1 MSKRTLILEDGM
13 TFEGT
18 AFGATRV
25 TMGEVVF
32 QTGMTGYQEMLSDP
46 SYCDQMIVLTNPL
59 IGNYG
64 INREDYETTRP
75 LAKALIVREVCHTPS
90 NFRSQSSLAEALE
103 EFDIPGLTGVDT
115 RQLTRH
121 LRSKGVMRGLL
132 VDGEFNLADQLD
144 RLHNMPLA
152 TDQVQRASTER
163 AYIIPGAGP
172 RIVLVDFGAKL
183 GIVREL
189 VRRGCEVVVV
199 PYNVTAKD
207 VLRYKP
213 DGMMLSN
220 GPGNPK
226 DVPTAIPLI
235 QELTGKIVI
244 FGICLGH
251 QLIALAHGA
260 DTFKLPFG
268 HRGANHPVQDLQ
280 TGHVSITSQNHGYAV
295 DEQSLKGFE
304 LIVTHVAINDGTV
317 EGVRH
322 RTEPVFSV
330 QYHPEASP
338 GPMDANDLFDQFLT
352 EITNQQEVT
361 HA

>member
-13 TFEGT
+13 VFEGE
-18 AFGATRV
+18 AFGSSEV

-64 INREDYETTRP
+64 MNRDDYETTRP

-90 NFRSQSSLAEALE
+90 NFRSQTSLATALE
-103 EFDIPGLTGVDT
+103 EFNIPGLTGIDT

-132 VDGEFNLADQLD
+132 VDGTYDLTEQLE
-144 RLHNMPLA
+144 RLKQMALA
-152 TDQVQRASTER
+152 TDQVKRASTER
-163 AYIIPGAGP
+163 AYVIPGAGP

-183 GIVREL
+183 GIIREL

-199 PYNVTAKD
+199 PHDVTAKD
-207 VLRYKP
+207 VLRYVP
-213 DGMMLSN
+213 DGVMLSN

-235 QELTGKIVI
+235 QELTGQVVI

-268 HRGANHPVQDLQ
+268 HRGANHPVEDLR
-280 TGHVSITSQNHGYAV
+280 TGQVSITSQNHGYAV
-295 DEQSLKGFE
+295 EEQSLAGLNLK
-304 LIVTHVAINDGTV
+304 LTHRAINDGTV
-317 EGVRH
+317 EGIRH
-322 RTEPVFSV
+322 TTHPVFSV

-352 EITNQQEVT
+352 EITNQQEVS